1 MNFSR
6 LKQKLRAGISSMR
19 KAIWG
24 GAARAQPVDKVPS
37 NQTEAGST
45 DRTANPDQLEQ
56 LEQLPPNANDANDA
70 NDATD
75 IDIINNTKDA
85 NNNHTSE
92 ARNDAD
98 NTNDTSKTNDIDR
111 TDVPIRDLWNLAY
124 ENLGKEDGRL
134 IHDYEAKIRKNFNAG
149 VGCTIGSDFSKRD
162 WMEKVLQEKM
172 KEVNDNAWRIRFG
185 SSETQFKDMANNVL
199 GVVNWANEYITD
211 ALRLNPCASMAWAGV
226 SLLLPLFL
234 NASRQAALQAKGLQ
248 DISSLIAQSRLR
260 EDLYFRRYEAK
271 ARVPQQEPPLS
282 HQLYKDSLEV
292 LYREILR
299 FQAKSYCHYASD
311 GPLRLGRD
319 MVKWEDWDKLL
330 GLVHDRE
337 SKFAAVEALWRDIK
351 YDEECSA
358 AERRYQESL
367 HQWTE
372 MRTDLSSLHRAVEHA
387 RSDDARRKLLT
398 WLCDIDPSEMY
409 NAARDKH
416 AADTGEWLTGK
427 SEKFKAWESSPSSF
441 LWLHGK
447 AGSGKSILS
456 SVVIKHLKD
465 QHASNPS
472 TALAFFYFSFSDV
485 RKQRVGQMLA
495 SLVQQLCARRP
506 GTPQSIQ
513 SLKEYQDEG
522 QRPDTKTL
530 ESILVAVATGFSA
543 VHIVID
549 ALDECPTSQGERKML
564 LQSLHRVMTAAPA
577 NVHVFC
583 TSREEADINT
593 AMTDLLSL
601 PLKAATIDLTAQR
614 DILDKDIGSFID
626 STLASGDCR
635 LWPDDLK
642 AQVRRSLIERAD
654 GMFQYV
660 FFQLE
665 ALQQSLSSDKA
676 LEALHDL
683 PRGLDATY
691 DRLLLSLD
699 MTFQSNIISC
709 LKWLAFS
716 NEVLKLEQL
725 AEIFMLHPERGPSL
739 DNSERL
745 FKPKV
750 VLNYLSS
757 LIVLQ
762 EVKDEYRPYTN
773 IRLAHFSVK
782 EYLLSSRIHNGPAKD
797 FAFTEEDAHLHI
809 AHSCLAYHLQRSAM
823 AEKET
828 DHLEL
833 RKYAAIEWPLHLEK
847 VPRASWPDKVIQ
859 AAARALA
866 IRSPALNHQLIENKY
881 NRQFRI
887 DAATHAHMWLRP
899 QCYTARLGFLQLT
912 DMLLSRGTG
921 VNRYLTRKDLNAALH
936 DAAYGGHMEV
946 IQLCLDKRADVNSK
960 SDIFGDALQAAAYK
974 GHGAVVSLLLDQN
987 ADINAQRGGWG
998 SALQA
1003 AAKGERLD
1011 ILRLL
1016 VGRGA
1021 SIDLPSNESGCVLT
1035 SAVALSNKGRWSSC
1049 DCLLYLLDAGAD
1061 INRRGGG
1068 IHGTALHEAAMGLPR
1083 TGTAFEVLL
1092 ERGADVNAP
1101 GGKYGFP
1108 LQAACAKSDREEYVE
1123 SLLDKGADV
1132 NAQGGEYGNAL
1143 QAACHHN
1150 PFRYSQPKPKNTRV
1164 VEQLIDR
1171 GAKVN
1176 AEGGRFGTALQAAC
1190 ESGCDKGIVN
1200 LLLAKGADVNIHGGE
1215 HGTALNAAC
1224 FTHPRDNARHHGLG
1238 QKASY
1243 SRVTDLR
1250 EAIVERLLDRGA
1262 EVDASPCSCCATAL
1276 QAACRGGMME
1286 VVRMLLARGADV
1298 TVQGGKYGTALQ
1310 AACVGEHGHPVGWIF
1325 DLLLERGDDVHAQ
1338 GGLYGNA
1345 WHAAAAYMTHRIRSY
1360 VLQRLLDLGVD
1371 INDAG
1376 GKQHPTALHATLV
1389 GNLSVEGQ
1397 AWYARIRFLLDRG
1410 ADANLEA
1417 GTYASPLQSVCAMEQ
1432 NKPCED
1438 RAIYL
1443 LEHADLDVNK
1453 QGGLFGSALQAAA
1466 WTGKARVVSVLLN
1479 KGADVNIRGGKYGSA
1494 LNAAVLKGYYDIV
1507 EMLLDRGATPDC
1519 HQLQEINKAWLQEVE
1534 DECGEEAVER
1544 YRLFWEGQKS
1554 CM

>member
-1 MNFSR
+1 MNLSR
-6 LKQKLRAGISSMR
+6 LKQKLRAATSFIW
-19 KAIWG
+19 KAIRKG
-24 GAARAQPVDKVPS
+24 TARAQPADKVLL

-56 LEQLPPNANDANDA
+56 LPPNANNANDTS
-70 NDATD
+70 N
-75 IDIINNTKDA
+75 INSINNTENA
-85 NNNHTSE
+85 NDNHKSE

-98 NTNDTSKTNDIDR
+98 NTNDTSKTSDIDH
-111 TDVPIRDLWNLAY
+111 TNVPIRDLWNLAY
-124 ENLGKEDGRL
+124 ENLRKEDGRL
-134 IHDYEAKIRKNFNAG
+134 IDDYEAKIRKNLSAD
-149 VGCTIGSDFSKRD
+149 VGCTIGSNLSRRD
-162 WMEKVLQEKM
+162 WMEKILQEKM
-172 KEVNDNAWRIRFG
+172 KEVNNNAWRIRFG

-211 ALRLNPCASMAWAGV
+211 ALRPNPYASMAWAGV

-234 NASRQAALQAKGLQ
+234 NASKQAASQAKGLQ

-260 EDLYFRRYEAK
+260 EDLYYRRTEAK
-271 ARVPQQEPPLS
+271 ARVPHQEPPLS

-299 FQAKSYCHYASD
+299 FQAKSYYHYASS
-311 GPLRLGRD
+311 GPLRLGQD

-330 GLVHDRE
+330 DRVIDSE
-337 SKFAAVEALWRDIK
+337 RKFAAVEALWRDLK

-358 AERRYQESL
+358 TERRYQESL
-367 HQWTE
+367 RQWNE

-387 RSDDARRKLLT
+387 RTDNARRKLLT
-398 WLCDIDPSEMY
+398 WLCDVDPSEMY

-427 SEKFKAWESSPSSF
+427 SEEFKAWESSPSSF

-485 RKQRVGQMLA
+485 KKQRVGQMLA

-506 GTPQSIQ
+506 DTPQPIQ
-513 SLKEYQDEG
+513 SLKEYQEKG

-564 LQSLHRVMTAAPA
+564 LQSLHRIMTAAPA
-577 NVHVFC
+577 NVHICC
-583 TSREEADINT
+583 TSRNEADINT
-593 AMTDLLSL
+593 AVIDLLSL
-601 PLKAATIDLTAQR
+601 PLNAAVIDLTAQK
-614 DILDKDIGSFID
+614 DILDQDIGSFID
-626 STLASGDCR
+626 STLASWDFQS
-635 LWPDDLK
+635 WPDDTK
-642 AQVRRSLIERAD
+642 AKARRSLIDKAD

-665 ALQQSLSSDKA
+665 ALQKFSSSDKV

-691 DRLLLSLD
+691 DRLLQSLD

-762 EVKDEYRPYTN
+762 EVKDEYRTYTN

-782 EYLLSSRIHNGPAKD
+782 EYLLSSRILNGPGKD

-828 DHLEL
+828 KHLEL
-833 RKYAAIEWPLHLEK
+833 KYYAATEWPWHLEK
-847 VPRASWPDKVIQ
+847 APRASWPDKVMQ

-866 IRSPALNHQLIENKY
+866 IRSRSLDHQLLRYQYEY
-881 NRQFRI
+881 RLGS
-887 DAATHAHMWLRP
+887 HAHMSLRP
-899 QCYTARLGFLQLT
+899 QCYTARQGFLQLT
-912 DMLLSRGTG
+912 DMLLSRDTG

-936 DAAYGGHMEV
+936 DAAYGGHMKV
-946 IQLCLDKRADVNSK
+946 VQLCLDKRADVNSK
-960 SDIFGDALQAAAYK
+960 SDVYGDALQAAANG
-974 GHGAVVSLLLDQN
+974 GHAAIVSLLLNQG
-987 ADINAQRGGWG
+987 ADIDAQRGGWG

-1003 AAKGERLD
+1003 AAEGEKLD

-1035 SAVALSNKGRWSSC
+1035 SAVAASNRLPWSSC

-1061 INRRGGG
+1061 INRQGGG
-1068 IHGTALHEAAMGLPR
+1068 IHGTALHEAAMGLPI
-1083 TGTAFEVLL
+1083 TDTAFHVLL

-1108 LQAACAKSDREEYVE
+1108 LQAACAKSDNEEHVKL
-1123 SLLDKGADV
+1123 LLDTGADV
-1132 NAQGGEYGNAL
+1132 NAQGGKYGNAL
-1143 QAACHHN
+1143 QAACHYDL
-1150 PFRYSQPKPKNTRV
+1150 PESTKMPENTRV
-1164 VEQLIDR
+1164 LEQLIDR
-1171 GAKVN
+1171 GADVN
-1176 AEGGRFGTALQAAC
+1176 AQGGRLGTALQAAC
-1190 ESGCDKGIVN
+1190 ASGCRGGIVN
-1200 LLLAKGADVNIHGGE
+1200 ILLANGADVNIHGGKY
-1215 HGTALNAAC
+1215 GIALNAAC
-1224 FTHPRDNARHHGLG
+1224 LADRRYWDQLHSHYDGSAFWKLSPRGR
-1238 QKASY
+1238 SI
-1243 SRVTDLR
+1243 R
-1250 EAIVERLLDRGA
+1250 RLLDRGA
-1262 EVDASPCSCCATAL
+1262 EANAPPCSCCPTAL
-1276 QAACRGGMME
+1276 QAACKGGMIA
-1286 VVRMLLARGADV
+1286 VVRMLLAHGADV
-1298 TVQGGKYGTALQ
+1298 KVQGGKYGTALQ
-1310 AACVGEHGHPVGWIF
+1310 AACTAEDAYYGMAFFGVDIF
-1325 DLLLERGDDVHAQ
+1325 KLLLERGADVHAR
-1338 GGLYGNA
+1338 GGFYGSA
-1345 WHAAAAYMTHRIRSY
+1345 WHAAATHLSSLREEN
-1360 VLQRLLDLGVD
+1360 VLLQQLLDLGVD

-1376 GKQHPTALHATLV
+1376 GTQHPTALHAV
-1389 GNLSVEGQ
+1389 VASGWEDYFWEN
-1397 AWYARIRFLLDRG
+1397 RILFLLQRG
-1410 ADANLEA
+1410 ADPNLAA
-1417 GTYASPLQSVCAMEQ
+1417 GEYGSPLQLACAMQ
-1432 NKPCED
+1432 VDQPLSSARSTD
-1438 RAIYL
+1438 RAIFL
-1443 LEHADLDVNK
+1443 LENADLDVNK

-1466 WTGKARVVSVLLN
+1466 WTGKARVVRVLLD
-1479 KGADVNIRGGKYGSA
+1479 KGAHVNLRGGKYGSA
-1494 LNAAVLKGYYDIV
+1494 INAAVLKGYYDIV
-1507 EMLLDRGATPDC
+1507 EMLLKQGATPDC
-1519 HQLQEINKAWLQEVE
+1519 HQLQGIDKAWLQEVE